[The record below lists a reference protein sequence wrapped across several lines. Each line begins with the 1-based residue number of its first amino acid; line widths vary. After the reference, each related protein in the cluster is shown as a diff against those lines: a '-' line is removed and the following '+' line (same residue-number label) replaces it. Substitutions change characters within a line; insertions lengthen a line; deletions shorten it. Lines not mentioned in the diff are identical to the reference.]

1 VSDTKHLEDRVILA
15 ALEGEPLEDG
25 RLRPL
30 VPRAAGDESAETL
43 ERLYVELLGVI
54 PQELD
59 PIPPRPELKRSLMA
73 RIAAEPAAA
82 EPAAAEPAAE
92 PAETVRP
99 AAAVAPHP
107 RFAPRTE
114 RPRRSWAYLA
124 AAAMVLLALGGFF
137 FLYGE
142 LVEGRQTIAQLEQER
157 QRAEKLEQ
165 ELVAVERQLQHTT
178 AKLQGEIVA
187 ANTQVEFLLG
197 IRGDLTDAMR
207 RLSVQAPETIEYC
220 PLRPVGAEPVQPRAA
235 GSLVLV
241 MSDGRWYLKIRNL
254 QPAEAGK
261 VYTLWILDEQDV
273 PLARM
278 PFVAGPDQQIE
289 LARQGIPMGL
299 ETALV
304 TLEPSA
310 ETDRPTGPRILHG
323 RRQEMERL

>member
-1 VSDTKHLEDRVILA
+1 MSDTKHLEDRVILA

-30 VPRAAGDESAETL
+30 VPRVAGDESAETL

-59 PIPPRPELKRSLMA
+59 PIQPRPELKQSLMA
-73 RIAAEPAAA
+73 RIAAES
-82 EPAAAEPAAE
+82 AAE

-107 RFAPRTE
+107 RFASRAEP
-114 RPRRSWAYLA
+114 PRRSWAYLA

-157 QRAEKLEQ
+157 QRAEQLEQ

-241 MSDGRWYLKIRNL
+241 MSDGRWFLKIRNL
-254 QPAEAGK
+254 EPAEAGK
-261 VYTLWILDEQDV
+261 VYTLWILDERDV

-323 RRQEMERL
+323 HRQEMERL